1 MSRSKESQSA
11 PVCDRALPFVSLTEH
26 GGGRIGG
33 PAISTES
40 DSTAVTVNLST
51 YLPTTK
57 SALVGALSSVLG
69 MEGAREGPR
78 ALETLRDRRPIG
90 PIRRPLRLLWG
101 SDLKMRTTPLAASR
115 RAVSFCS
122 LDSMVRA
129 CLQAER
135 SQRAAGPHLGH
146 PCI

>member
-1 MSRSKESQSA
+1 MSYSKESRSA

-33 PAISTES
+33 PAISTEL
-40 DSTAVTVNLST
+40 DSTAVTVDLST
-51 YLPTTK
+51 YLPTMK
-57 SALVGALSSVLG
+57 SALVGALSSAPR
-69 MEGAREGPR
+69 MEGAREGPC
-78 ALETLRDRRPIG
+78 ALETLQDGRPIG
-90 PIRRPLRLLWG
+90 PIRHPLRLPWG

-115 RAVSFCS
+115 QAVSFHS
-122 LDSMVRA
+122 LDSMVRV

-135 SQRAAGPHLGH
+135 SQRAAGPRLGH